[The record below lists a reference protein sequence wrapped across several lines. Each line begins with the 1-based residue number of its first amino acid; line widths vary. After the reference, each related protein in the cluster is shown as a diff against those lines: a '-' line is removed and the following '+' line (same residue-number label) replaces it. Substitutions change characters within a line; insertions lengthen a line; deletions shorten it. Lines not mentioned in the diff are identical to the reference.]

1 LDHVEAQMRG
11 AAVEQRY
18 ERAAS
23 LRRRRRRLGLVLTRL
38 GGLLEATHARPKLVL
53 GTHPTRS
60 EFDAL
65 WIAGGRLVDW
75 GPVTSADWSD
85 LDARADEVL
94 RRGGRIGELG
104 AHVPPGEI
112 DEVRI
117 LGTWL
122 ASHPDTP
129 QLALHPRPSRQ
140 ELATFL
146 EVAAAGSRPAP
157 SVLGEGELHHDRLDL
172 VGADADR

>member
-1 LDHVEAQMRG
+1 MRG

-53 GTHPTRS
+53 GTHPARS
-60 EFDAL
+60 EFDAF
-65 WIAGGRLVDW
+65 WIAGGRLIDW
-75 GPVTSADWSD
+75 GPVASADWPD
-85 LDARADEVL
+85 LEARADQAL
-94 RRGGRIGELG
+94 LRGGRIGELG

-122 ASHPDTP
+122 ASHPDAP
-129 QLALHPRPSRQ
+129 QLALHPRPSGE

-146 EVAAAGSRPAP
+146 EVAAASSRAAP
-157 SVLGEGELHHDRLDL
+157 SVLGEGELDHDRLDL